1 MHGLHLPTFLM
12 RALRI
17 RCKRTRT
24 TISGTSILRMRKGA
38 RVAGAVLRGSGN
50 YESVFS
56 STVSVGGAWPKGK
69 VRTVEVLLAS

>member
-1 MHGLHLPTFLM
+1 M
-12 RALRI
+12 
-17 RCKRTRT
+17 
-24 TISGTSILRMRKGA
+24 
-38 RVAGAVLRGSGN
+38 AGAVLRGSGN